1 MADAAIK
8 QAYWAALTSG
18 SSVIEAREGALVE
31 VFPDGTCKTI
41 KSLPPPTRVA
51 VGQQLQRRGTWSR
64 LFDNSHHERVWIAEI
79 TDGVTLELKTDSLP
93 GWFEKAVWDPFRS

>member
-1 MADAAIK
+1 MKISEESLNYLEVHISELADAAIK

-41 KSLPPPTRVA
+41 KSLPHPTRVA
-51 VGQQLQRRGTWSR
+51 VGQQLQHR
-64 LFDNSHHERVWIAEI
+64 
-79 TDGVTLELKTDSLP
+79 
-93 GWFEKAVWDPFRS
+93 